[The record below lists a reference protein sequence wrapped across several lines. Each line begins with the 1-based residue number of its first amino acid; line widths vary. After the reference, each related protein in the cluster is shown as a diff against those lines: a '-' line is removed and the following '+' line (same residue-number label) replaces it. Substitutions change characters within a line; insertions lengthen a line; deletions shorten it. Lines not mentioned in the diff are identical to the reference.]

1 MALKTT
7 TRVDMPEKGI
17 FPRRMG
23 NAVYITILR
32 GHIEMKKESLQTTE
46 YQ

>member
-17 FPRRMG
+17 FPKR
-23 NAVYITILR
+23 LR
-32 GHIEMKKESLQTTE
+32 EEPI
-46 YQ
+46 